1 MDESECSLNRTFKY
15 NREPWGREFIYAMV
29 PQQTISFHCR
39 HNYRITEDNLDFLNE
54 WDLLNAFWPHA
65 IFTLEISMI
74 MREHIRMYS
83 GIVSLLLICSA
94 AFFISETRGWK
105 APKYSRV
112 VISVISGVVIG
123 LLMQH
128 WLLDWSYFRGGF
140 LLFLPY
146 SPLFCYSCV
155 RFLWNQ
161 MRKIRSKN
169 QS

>member
-1 MDESECSLNRTFKY
+1 
-15 NREPWGREFIYAMV
+15 
-29 PQQTISFHCR
+29 
-39 HNYRITEDNLDFLNE
+39 
-54 WDLLNAFWPHA
+54 
-65 IFTLEISMI
+65 MI

-94 AFFISETRGWK
+94 AFFISETSWK

-140 LLFLPY
+140 LLFPTLLAVILLLMCSIPVE
-146 SPLFCYSCV
+146 SNEEKLIKKSILKKCLEV
-155 RFLWNQ
+155 
-161 MRKIRSKN
+161 
-169 QS
+169 